1 MPRFISIFQ
10 QFHNVLK
17 SDLRLM
23 NTPEEFIS
31 IGSTYFRIELIALVI
46 TFFNNIYI
54 AIERARGNSKR
65 ILYIKIFH

>member
-1 MPRFISIFQ
+1 
-10 QFHNVLK
+10 
-17 SDLRLM
+17 M